1 MNLED
6 IKLMES
12 KKKVLILTA
21 DAGFGHRSA
30 AMAIKKALEEKENV
44 EFEVSIINPLDND
57 KAPFFLRESQSEY
70 DKWVRNVPELYK
82 FGYEISDAAIP
93 VSILETILTV
103 TLFEVIRET
112 LEENQPDIVVNT
124 YPLYQAPFI
133 AVRSLLKMDI
143 PIATIITDL
152 ATVHNI
158 WFHEDVDLLIVP
170 TSKVKEDAI
179 KAGLSV
185 DKISEIGIP
194 VNPKIFL
201 LNEDK
206 QKLRKNLGWDED
218 KTTILAVGS
227 KRVEHFKEYLHVLN
241 HTGFDFQL
249 VIVTGRDKKLYEEL
263 EKIEWHK
270 PVILYEFVENM
281 PEFMKA
287 SDLLISKAGGLIV
300 TEGLAS
306 GLPIIIV
313 DAIPGQETGNAKF
326 VEDAQAGFWV
336 KNSIDFLET
345 ISHLFI
351 KNREKLQI
359 IQKNAE
365 NKGKPSAAIQIV
377 DLIINQLSRKQYQS
391 KPKIDLI
398 KKLEELLLA
407 NHIHWK

>member
-1 MNLED
+1 
-6 IKLMES
+6 MES
-12 KKKVLILTA
+12 KKKILILTA

-30 AMAIKKALEEKENV
+30 AIAIKKAFEEKQNV
-44 EFEVSIINPLDND
+44 ECEVSIVNPLDNE

-82 FGYEISDAAIP
+82 FGYEISDATIP

-103 TLFEVIRET
+103 TLFEVIKET
-112 LEENQPDIVVNT
+112 LEEYQPDIVVNT

-143 PIATIITDL
+143 PMATIITDL

-158 WFHEDVDLLIVP
+158 WFHEDVDLTIVP
-170 TSKVKEDAI
+170 TRKVKEDAI
-179 KAGLSV
+179 KAGLSS
-185 DKISEIGIP
+185 DKIAEIGIP

-201 LNEDK
+201 IKGDK
-206 QKLRKNLGWDED
+206 QKYREDLGWNQDQ
-218 KTTILAVGS
+218 TTILAVGS

-241 HTGFDFQL
+241 HTGFNFQL
-249 VIVTGRDKKLYEEL
+249 VIVTGKDKKLFEEL
-263 EKIEWHK
+263 DKIEWHI
-270 PVILYEFVENM
+270 PVFLYEFVENM
-281 PEFMKA
+281 PELMKA
-287 SDLLISKAGGLIV
+287 SDLLLSKAGGLIV
-300 TEGLAS
+300 TEALAS

-326 VEDAQAGFWV
+326 VEEAKAGYWV
-336 KNSIDFLET
+336 KSNIEFLET

-351 KNREKLQI
+351 NNFEQLQI
-359 IQKNAE
+359 IQRNAE
-365 NKGKPSAAIQIV
+365 NKGKPSAAIQIT
-377 DLIINQLSRKQYQS
+377 DLIINQLSGKKYQS

-398 KKLEELLLA
+398 KKIEELLLA

>member
-1 MNLED
+1 
-6 IKLMES
+6 MES
-12 KKKVLILTA
+12 KKKILILTA

-30 AMAIKKALEEKENV
+30 AIAIKKAFEEKQNV
-44 EFEVSIINPLDND
+44 ECEVSIVNPLDNE

-93 VSILETILTV
+93 VSILETILSV

-143 PIATIITDL
+143 PMATIITDL

-158 WFHEDVDLLIVP
+158 WFHEDVDLTIVP
-170 TSKVKEDAI
+170 TRKVKEDAI
-179 KAGLSV
+179 KAGLSS
-185 DKISEIGIP
+185 DKIAEIGIP

-201 LNEDK
+201 IKGDK
-206 QKLRKNLGWDED
+206 QKYREDLGWNQDQ
-218 KTTILAVGS
+218 TTILAVGS

-241 HTGFDFQL
+241 HTGFNFQL
-249 VIVTGRDKKLYEEL
+249 VIVTGKDKKLFEEL
-263 EKIEWHK
+263 DKIEWHI
-270 PVILYEFVENM
+270 PVFLYEFVENM
-281 PEFMKA
+281 PELMKA
-287 SDLLISKAGGLIV
+287 SDLLLSKAGGLIV
-300 TEGLAS
+300 TEALAS

-326 VEDAQAGFWV
+326 VEEAKAGYWV
-336 KNSIDFLET
+336 KSNIEFLET

-351 KNREKLQI
+351 NNFEQLQI
-359 IQKNAE
+359 IQRNAE
-365 NKGKPSAAIQIV
+365 NKGKPSAAIQIT
-377 DLIINQLSRKQYQS
+377 DLIINQLSGKKYQL

-398 KKLEELLLA
+398 KKIEELLLA

>member
-1 MNLED
+1 
-6 IKLMES
+6 MET
-12 KKKVLILTA
+12 KKKILILTA

-30 AMAIKKALEEKENV
+30 AIAIKNAIEEKQKD
-44 EFEVSIINPLDND
+44 EFDVLIVNPLDND
-57 KAPFFLRESQSEY
+57 KAPLFLRESQSEY

-112 LEENQPDIVVNT
+112 LEAYQPDIVVNT

-133 AVRSLLKMDI
+133 AVRSLLKLDI
-143 PIATIITDL
+143 PIATIVTDL

-170 TSKVKEDAI
+170 TSKVKGDAI
-179 KAGLSV
+179 KAGFSS
-185 DKISEIGIP
+185 DRIAEIGIP

-201 LNEDK
+201 LKEDK
-206 QKLRKNLGWDED
+206 QKLRKDLGWNEE
-218 KTTILAVGS
+218 KTTVLAVGS

-241 HTGFDFQL
+241 HTGFNFQL
-249 VIVTGRDKKLYEEL
+249 VVVTGKDKKLFEEL
-263 EKIEWHK
+263 EKIEWHL
-270 PVILYEFVENM
+270 PVFLYEFVENM

-287 SDLLISKAGGLIV
+287 SDLLLSKAGGLIV
-300 TEGLAS
+300 TEALAS

-326 VEDAQAGFWV
+326 VEEAKAGYWV
-336 KNSIDFLET
+336 KSNIEFLET

-351 KNREKLQI
+351 NSFEQLQI
-359 IQKNAE
+359 IQRNAE
-365 NKGKPSAAIQIV
+365 NKGKPSAAMQII
-377 DLIINQLSRKQYQS
+377 DLIIQQLSEKKNQT

>member
-1 MNLED
+1 
-6 IKLMES
+6 MES
-12 KKKVLILTA
+12 KKKILILTA

-30 AMAIKKALEEKENV
+30 AIAIKKAFEEKQNV
-44 EFEVSIINPLDND
+44 ECEVSILNPLDNE

-82 FGYEISDAAIP
+82 FGYEISDATIP

-103 TLFEVIRET
+103 TLFEVIKET
-112 LEENQPDIVVNT
+112 LEEYQPDIVVNT

-143 PIATIITDL
+143 PMATIITDL

-158 WFHEDVDLLIVP
+158 WFHEDVDLTIVP
-170 TSKVKEDAI
+170 TRKVKEDAI
-179 KAGLSV
+179 KAGLSS
-185 DKISEIGIP
+185 DKIAEIGIP

-201 LNEDK
+201 IKGDK
-206 QKLRKNLGWDED
+206 QKYREDLGWNQDQ
-218 KTTILAVGS
+218 TTILAVGS

-241 HTGFDFQL
+241 HTGFNFQL
-249 VIVTGRDKKLYEEL
+249 VIVTGKDKKLFEEL
-263 EKIEWHK
+263 DKIEWHI
-270 PVILYEFVENM
+270 PVFLYEFVENM
-281 PEFMKA
+281 PELMKA
-287 SDLLISKAGGLIV
+287 SDLLLSKAGGLIV
-300 TEGLAS
+300 TEALAS

-326 VEDAQAGFWV
+326 VEEAKAGYWV
-336 KNSIDFLET
+336 KSNIEFLET

-351 KNREKLQI
+351 NNFEQLQI
-359 IQKNAE
+359 IQRNAE
-365 NKGKPSAAIQIV
+365 NKGKPSAAIQIT
-377 DLIINQLSRKQYQS
+377 DLIINQLSGKKYQS

-398 KKLEELLLA
+398 KKIEELLLA

>member
-1 MNLED
+1 
-6 IKLMES
+6 MES
-12 KKKVLILTA
+12 KKKILILTA

-30 AMAIKKALEEKENV
+30 AIAIKKAFEEKQNV
-44 EFEVSIINPLDND
+44 EYEVSIVNPLDNE

-93 VSILETILTV
+93 VSILETILSV

-112 LEENQPDIVVNT
+112 LEENQPEIVVNT

-143 PIATIITDL
+143 PMATIITDL

-158 WFHEDVDLLIVP
+158 WFHEDVDLTIVP

-179 KAGLSV
+179 KAGLSS
-185 DKISEIGIP
+185 DKIAEIGIP

-201 LNEDK
+201 LKGDK
-206 QKLRKNLGWDED
+206 QKYREDLGWNQD

-241 HTGFDFQL
+241 HTGFNFQL
-249 VIVTGRDKKLYEEL
+249 VIVTGKDKKLFEEL
-263 EKIEWHK
+263 DKIEWHI
-270 PVILYEFVENM
+270 PVFLYEFVENM
-281 PEFMKA
+281 PELMKA
-287 SDLLISKAGGLIV
+287 SDLLLSKAGGLIV
-300 TEGLAS
+300 TEALAS

-313 DAIPGQETGNAKF
+313 DVIPGQETGNAKF
-326 VEDAQAGFWV
+326 VEEAKAGYWV
-336 KNSIDFLET
+336 KSNIEFLET

-351 KNREKLQI
+351 NNFEQLQI
-359 IQKNAE
+359 IQRNAE
-365 NKGKPSAAIQIV
+365 NKGKPSAAIQIT
-377 DLIINQLSRKQYQS
+377 DLIINQLSGKKYQS
-391 KPKIDLI
+391 KLKIDLI
-398 KKLEELLLA
+398 KKIEELLLA